1 MTALSS
7 EEIYKA
13 LLKEIEDSIVGKAYA
28 TYVSRCLYE
37 QGVPSETIINEVLVP
52 LVNNKD
58 ENKINKDVD
67 ISLGK

>member
-7 EEIYKA
+7 EEIHKA
-13 LLKEIEDSIVGKAYA
+13 LLKEIEDSIVSKAYA

-37 QGVPSETIINEVLVP
+37 QGVPSETINEVLVP
-52 LVNNKD
+52 LVNKD

-67 ISLGK
+67 TSLRK

>member
-1 MTALSS
+1 MTALSR

-13 LLKEIEDSIVGKAYA
+13 LLKEIEDSIMGKAYA

-37 QGVPSETIINEVLVP
+37 QGVSSETIINEVLVP
-52 LVNNKD
+52 LVNKN

-67 ISLGK
+67 TSLGK